1 MNKEHLIKQYKAIY
15 KKSPT
20 HIIRAPGRI
29 NLIGEHTDYN
39 DGFVLPIA
47 IDRYTNMLVSKNDDG
62 KIRLYDLK
70 YKENDEFNL
79 DNIESSQQKKWSGYQ
94 KGIVKVLLDAGY
106 KIGGMDVLIFG
117 EVPEGAGLSS
127 SASIEIAILI
137 SFKELYDLDIK
148 PIEMI
153 KLARKAENDFVGV
166 KCGIMDQ
173 FASLLS
179 KEDNALFIDCRT
191 LDFQY
196 IPLSI
201 QGYSFL
207 VCNSMIKRKLAE
219 SSYNKRRQECREAV
233 KILQKY
239 LPEITALRDISFNDF
254 ERYNTFLPVT
264 LKKRVEHIVYE
275 NERVIQS
282 YRELLQENIDRFG
295 KLMYRSHQSL
305 KDLYEVSTNELDL
318 LVEIGKDEQ
327 GVQGARL
334 TGAGFG
340 GCVIYLV
347 EDSSIEHLKVNIL
360 DVYQRKTGLIPQFYE
375 VVPSSGAVSQKLRLE
390 FRRAQRN
397 WT

>member
-1 MNKEHLIKQYKAIY
+1 MKKENLIKQYKTIY
-15 KKSPT
+15 KKAPT

-47 IDRYTNMLVSKNDDG
+47 IDSYTNMFVSKNDDG

-70 YKENDEFNL
+70 YNENDEFHL
-79 DNIESSQQKKWSGYQ
+79 DNIKPSKQKKWSNYQ
-94 KGIVKVLLDAGY
+94 KGIAKVLLDAGY
-106 KIGGMDVLIFG
+106 KIGGMDILIFS

-127 SASIEIAILI
+127 SASIEIATFL
-137 SFKELYDLDIK
+137 SFKELYDLEIK
-148 PIEMI
+148 PLEMI
-153 KLARKAENDFVGV
+153 KLARKAENDFVDV
-166 KCGIMDQ
+166 QCGIMDQ

-179 KEDNALFIDCRT
+179 KEGNALFIDCRT

-207 VCNSMIKRKLAE
+207 VCNSMVKRKLAE

-239 LPEITALRDISFNDF
+239 LPEITALRDVSFDDL
-254 ERYNTFLPVT
+254 ERYASFLPVT
-264 LKKRVEHIVYE
+264 LKKRVEYVVYE

-282 YRELLQENIDRFG
+282 YRELLQENIERFG
-295 KLMYRSHQSL
+295 RFMYRSHQSL
-305 KDLYEVSTNELDL
+305 KELFEVSTEELDL
-318 LVEIGKDEQ
+318 LVEIGKDES
-327 GVQGARL
+327 GVLGARL

-347 EDSSIEHLKVNIL
+347 VDSCVEKLKEKIL
-360 DVYQRKTGLIPQFYE
+360 DVYGKKTGLIPQFYE
-375 VVPSSGAVSQKLRLE
+375 VVPSKGAYVVQKP
-390 FRRAQRN
+390 
-397 WT
+397 